1 MDKEEIVLY
10 LIFFRYDS
18 EEDVYTPIQA
28 GQDIVPVGV
37 VDKVLPVSSNVCRQF
52 EKVYFKDGKLR
63 LRDGMELLSDE
74 ELDELDRKSIED
86 VGVPFTPI
94 NDEITEV
101 EI

>member
-1 MDKEEIVLY
+1 MY

-18 EEDVYTPIQA
+18 AEDEYTPIQA
-28 GQDIVPVGV
+28 GQDTVPVGV

-63 LRDGMELLSDE
+63 LRDGMDLLSDA

-94 NDEITEV
+94 NEEVTEV

>member
-1 MDKEEIVLY
+1 MY

-18 EEDVYTPIQA
+18 AEDEYTPIQA

-74 ELDELDRKSIED
+74 ELDELDQKSIED

-94 NDEITEV
+94 NEEVTEV